1 MLIKLLRFIIA
12 ITILFLLLYLGKV
25 LSPLIPIRIPESIL
39 GMLMLFILFGTK
51 IIKVSSINA
60 EMYNVECN

>member
-39 GMLMLFILFGTK
+39 GMLLLFIWIASKL
-51 IIKVSSINA
+51 IKASSINT
-60 EMYNVECN
+60 EPYNVEYN

>member
-51 IIKVSSINA
+51 IIKVSSINN
-60 EMYNVECN
+60 EMYNVEYN